1 MRGKRE
7 RKKKER
13 KKERKKEGRRRR
25 RAGKKVVAVP
35 DAAAVRSVRTCF
47 ILAAECD
54 VILQPAP
61 GALQAPSKA
70 RLFLSVL

>member
-1 MRGKRE
+1 M
-7 RKKKER
+7 
-13 KKERKKEGRRRR
+13 
-25 RAGKKVVAVP
+25 AVP